1 MVAQVK
7 PLASEAEDSVIPA
20 SGPQGYQEA
29 FCS

>member
-7 PLASEAEDSVIPA
+7 PLASEVEDSVIPS